1 MSCFVLVDWLIGK
14 DGLPV
19 PWLMEYMD
27 MDNREFSSSSI
38 QIGRQCVPTRHQVL
52 DLEGTRT
59 VGGGGAQ
66 A

>member
-1 MSCFVLVDWLIGK
+1 
-14 DGLPV
+14 
-19 PWLMEYMD
+19 

-38 QIGRQCVPTRHQVL
+38 LIGRQCVPTRHQVL